1 VKSRK
6 FIDSV
11 IIHVKAGDG
20 GNGAGTF
27 RREKYIPRGGPDG
40 GDGGHGGDV
49 ILRADPDTDSLIN
62 LFFQPH
68 QRAEHA
74 GPGKNKQLHGRNGRH
89 LIIKVPRGTEVWD
102 VEAEVMLGEVIE
114 PGAELVIAR
123 GGKGGLGNIHFKSS
137 TNQAPTKF
145 TEGTPGDEREVRLE
159 LKMVSD
165 IGLVGFPNAGK
176 SSLIRC
182 ISDAHPKVAAYPFTT
197 LNPIIGTVKFDDYT
211 SIRVADLPGI
221 IKDAH
226 KGVGLGDAF
235 LRHIERCRGL
245 LYMVD
250 LSGIDG
256 REPWDDYRDLR
267 SEIRLYSEELAEL
280 PFLVAANKMDT
291 QEARDKI
298 AQFRKKTKTSTVEI
312 STLTGEGI
320 ADLKTRLKALASK
333 LSRT

>member
-1 VKSRK
+1 MKSRK

-20 GNGAGTF
+20 GNGAATF

-68 QRAEHA
+68 QRAENA
-74 GPGKNKQLHGRNGRH
+74 GAGKNKQLHGKNGKT
-89 LIIKVPRGTEVWD
+89 LIINVPCGTEVWD
-102 VEAEVMLGEVIE
+102 VEADVMLGEVIE
-114 PGAELVIAR
+114 PGSELVIAQ
-123 GGKGGLGNIHFKSS
+123 GGRGGLGNMHFKSS
-137 TNQAPTKF
+137 TNQAPTKY
-145 TEGTPGDEREVRLE
+145 TEGILGEEREVRLD

-211 SIRVADLPGI
+211 SIRVADIPGI

-226 KGVGLGDAF
+226 KGVGLGDEF

-245 LYMVD
+245 VYVVD
-250 LSGIDG
+250 ISGIDG

-267 SEIRLYSEELAEL
+267 SEIALYSEDLAGL
-280 PFLVAANKMDT
+280 QFIVAANKMDT
-291 QEARDKI
+291 PEAREKI
-298 AQFRKKTKTSTVEI
+298 AQFKKKTKTSPVEI

-320 ADLKTRLKALASK
+320 ETLKTRLKALASK
-333 LSRT
+333 LD